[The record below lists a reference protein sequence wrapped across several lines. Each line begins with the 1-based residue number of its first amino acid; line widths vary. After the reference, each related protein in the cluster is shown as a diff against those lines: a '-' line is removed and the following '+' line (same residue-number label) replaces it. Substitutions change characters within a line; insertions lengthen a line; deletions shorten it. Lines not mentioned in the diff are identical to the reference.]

1 MRATTTLG
9 HFAIGV
15 LVALTN
21 AAHGGSLA
29 PLHADLLPGSFW
41 APVAF
46 IQSPAQA
53 DVQYV
58 LSQGGIVYVLE
69 GGVPRAQFFLDIRPQ
84 VRFFDE
90 MGCLGLAFAPD
101 YAQSGRFFVL
111 FSSADPEGVIVI
123 ARFNRSAANPWIA
136 DPASQF
142 NLVFDGNPYIQRPPG
157 VHNAGTIAFGP
168 DGFLYVALGEAGVEP
183 LAQDPSSLLG
193 KILRID
199 VNVPDAHPTGFDIPP
214 TNPFLPQN
222 NPPVSNARPEL
233 WHVGFRN
240 SWKWSFDDQGRAHT
254 NAMILGDVGGA
265 NFEEIDVAP
274 ANAPALNFG
283 WPILE
288 ALAPHNN
295 IPAMYLPL
303 TDPAHFW
310 AQNGTFSSVTAG
322 YVNRNGRQCSHFGRY
337 FFADFGQGRVFSMR
351 FDGATLT
358 DLVEHSNE
366 LFGAARPFLPSF
378 GRDAEGTLYV
388 MTYDPG
394 RVYRIRSDDL
404 PLPGDISGDGGV
416 DFFDLNLVL
425 SDFGTTYT
433 FTDLN
438 EVLSSFGLECPQ

>member
-1 MRATTTLG
+1 MR
-9 HFAIGV
+9 GV
-15 LVALTN
+15 DAYSLVTALALAL
-21 AAHGGSLA
+21 AAAPSRAGTPA
-29 PLHADLLPGSFW
+29 PLHADLLPGAFW

-46 IQSPAQA
+46 IQDPAQA
-53 DVQYV
+53 NVQYV
-58 LSQGGIVYVLE
+58 LSQGGLVYVLE
-69 GGVPRAQFFLDIRPQ
+69 NSVPRPEFFLDIRPQ

-101 YAQSGRFFVL
+101 FAQSGRFYVL
-111 FSSADPEGVIVI
+111 FSAANPEGVVIV
-123 ARFNRSAANPWIA
+123 ARFKRSDANPWIA

-157 VHNAGTIAFGP
+157 VHNAGTITFGP
-168 DGFLYVALGEAGVEP
+168 DGFLYLAIGDAGMKAA
-183 LAQDPSSLLG
+183 AQDHASLLG

-199 VNVPDAHPTGFDIPP
+199 VNVPDAHPLGYIIPP

-222 NPPVSNARPEL
+222 NPPVANAKPEL

-240 SWKWSFDDQGRAHT
+240 PWKWSFDDQGRGRS

-274 ANAPALNFG
+274 SNTPALNFG
-283 WPILE
+283 WPIRE
-288 ALAPHNN
+288 AFAPHLS
-295 IPAMYLPL
+295 IPPMYLPL
-303 TDPAHFW
+303 TDPAYAW

-351 FDGATLT
+351 FDGATLS
-358 DLVEHSNE
+358 DLVEHSTE
-366 LFGAARPFLPSF
+366 LFGTARPFLPSF

-394 RVYRIRSDDL
+394 RVYRIRSDDV
-404 PLPGDISGDGGV
+404 PLLGDISGDGGV

-425 SDFGTTYT
+425 SEFGSAYT

-438 EVLSSFGLECPQ
+438 AVLSNFGVECGQ